1 MTRETELRG
10 NKMYVSVL
18 LAAGFIFLASSV
30 LSVLL
35 TVNYFRKTFKS
46 YAYWSAGMWLFAFA
60 SFLEILFSLGLYN
73 KGLIDAYLFSVA
85 ILVQL
90 LSLGSLALMNRI
102 RLFNVYVGYSAAAD
116 VILIISLLLFPV
128 GNILTGGVVYGP
140 LPLAITVTSSVIT
153 FPAAVVLIVVAAI
166 SYRSRRDKKM
176 LAIIAGTVVVSIAGT
191 LYIAAYP
198 AFLYYAEFI
207 GIILLWLGFIDF
219 RFILRSWEVGKV
231 VNG

>member
-1 MTRETELRG
+1 
-10 NKMYVSVL
+10 MYVSVL
-18 LAAGFIFLASSV
+18 LATGFIFVASSL

-35 TVNYFRKTFKS
+35 TVNYFRKSFRS

-60 SFLEILFSLGLYN
+60 SFLEILFSLGIYN
-73 KGLIDAYLFSVA
+73 AGLIDAYLFSVA

-90 LSLGSLALMNRI
+90 LSLGSLALMSRI
-102 RLFNVYVGYSAAAD
+102 RLFNAYVGYSVAAD
-116 VILIISLLLFPV
+116 AALLVSLFLFPV
-128 GNILTGGVVYGP
+128 GNVLTSGVVYGL
-140 LPLAITVTSSVIT
+140 LPLAVTIMSSVIT
-153 FPAAVVLIVVAAI
+153 FPAAVILIVVAAI
-166 SYRSRRDKKM
+166 SYRSRGDRKM
-176 LAIIAGTVVVSIAGT
+176 LSIIAGTIVVSIAGT

-219 RFILRSWEVGKV
+219 RFILHNSEVNKV

>member
-1 MTRETELRG
+1 
-10 NKMYVSVL
+10 MYVSVL
-18 LAAGFIFLASSV
+18 LATGFIFLASSL

-35 TVNYFRKTFKS
+35 TVNYFRKSFKS

-60 SFLEILFSLGLYN
+60 SLLEMLFSLGLYN
-73 KGLIDAYLFSVA
+73 TGFIDAYLFSVA

-90 LSLGSLALMNRI
+90 LSLGSLALMNKI
-102 RLFNVYVGYSAAAD
+102 KLFNAYVGYSAAAD
-116 VILIISLLLFPV
+116 VILLISLLLFPV
-128 GNILTGGVVYGP
+128 GNILTSGVVYGL
-140 LPLAITVTSSVIT
+140 LPLAVTIMSSVIT

-166 SYRSRRDKKM
+166 SYRSGRDKKM
-176 LAIIAGTVVVSIAGT
+176 LSIIAGTVVVSIAGT

-198 AFLYYAEFI
+198 AFLYYAEFV

-219 RFILRSWEVGKV
+219 RFILRSREVNKV

>member
-1 MTRETELRG
+1 
-10 NKMYVSVL
+10 MYVSVF
-18 LAAGFIFLASSV
+18 LATGFILVASSL

-35 TVNYFRKTFKS
+35 TVNYFRKSFRS

-60 SFLEILFSLGLYN
+60 SFLEILFSLGIYN
-73 KGLIDAYLFSVA
+73 AGLIDAYLFSVA

-90 LSLGSLALMNRI
+90 LSLGSLALMSRI
-102 RLFNVYVGYSAAAD
+102 RLFNAYVGYSAAAD
-116 VILIISLLLFPV
+116 AALLVSLFLFPV
-128 GNILTGGVVYGP
+128 GNVLTSGVVYGQ
-140 LPLAITVTSSVIT
+140 LPLAVTIMSSVIT
-153 FPAAVVLIVVAAI
+153 FPAAVILIVVAAI
-166 SYRSRRDKKM
+166 SYRSRGDRKM
-176 LAIIAGTVVVSIAGT
+176 LSIIAGTIVVSIAGT

-219 RFILRSWEVGKV
+219 RFILHNSEVNKV

>member
-1 MTRETELRG
+1 M
-10 NKMYVSVL
+10 V
-18 LAAGFIFLASSV
+18 ASSL

-35 TVNYFRKTFKS
+35 TVNYFRKSFRS

-60 SFLEILFSLGLYN
+60 SFLEILFSLGIYN
-73 KGLIDAYLFSVA
+73 AGLIDAYLFSVA

-90 LSLGSLALMNRI
+90 LSLGSLALMSRI
-102 RLFNVYVGYSAAAD
+102 RLFNAYVGYSAAAD
-116 VILIISLLLFPV
+116 AALLVSLFLFPV
-128 GNILTGGVVYGP
+128 GNVLTSGVVYGQ
-140 LPLAITVTSSVIT
+140 LPLAVTIMSSVIT
-153 FPAAVVLIVVAAI
+153 FPAAVILIVVAAI
-166 SYRSRRDKKM
+166 SYRSRGDRKM
-176 LAIIAGTVVVSIAGT
+176 LSIIAGTIVVSIAGT

-219 RFILRSWEVGKV
+219 RFILHNSEVNKV

>member
-1 MTRETELRG
+1 
-10 NKMYVSVL
+10 MYVSVL
-18 LAAGFIFLASSV
+18 LATGFIFVASSL

-35 TVNYFRKTFKS
+35 TVNYFRKSFRS

-60 SFLEILFSLGLYN
+60 SFLEILFSLGIYN
-73 KGLIDAYLFSVA
+73 SGLIDAYLFSVA

-90 LSLGSLALMNRI
+90 LSLGSLALMSRI
-102 RLFNVYVGYSAAAD
+102 RLFNAYVGYSVAAD
-116 VILIISLLLFPV
+116 AALLVSLFLFPV
-128 GNILTGGVVYGP
+128 GNVLTSGVVYGL
-140 LPLAITVTSSVIT
+140 LPLAVTIMSSVIT
-153 FPAAVVLIVVAAI
+153 FPAAVILIVVAAI
-166 SYRSRRDKKM
+166 SYRSRGDRKM
-176 LAIIAGTVVVSIAGT
+176 LSIIAGTIVVSIAGT

-219 RFILRSWEVGKV
+219 RFILHNSEVNKV